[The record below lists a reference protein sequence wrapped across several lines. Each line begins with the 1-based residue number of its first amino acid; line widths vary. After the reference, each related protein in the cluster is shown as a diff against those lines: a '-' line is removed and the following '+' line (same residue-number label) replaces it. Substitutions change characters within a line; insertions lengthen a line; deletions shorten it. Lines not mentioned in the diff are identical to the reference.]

1 MAMSRVLWIVV
12 ALIFAG
18 TAVPAAANDASSVLA
33 VSWQPAFCET
43 RPEKPEC
50 ASQTAD
56 RFDATHLSL
65 HGLWPQPRDNVYC
78 RVDPVDRAADEAG
91 RWGNLPPIGLTVG
104 TRAALERAMP
114 GSRSFL
120 HRHEWTKHGTCY
132 GTSPETYFADSLRL
146 LAELNASAVRS
157 LLADGIGRVV
167 TGRAIRERFDAA
179 FGAGAGNRVEL
190 VCRRVGARRLLVE
203 MRIGLAGPVA
213 QSRGL
218 AELLAGAPERRPG
231 CGSGIVDRAGVG
243 LDGGSQ

>member
-1 MAMSRVLWIVV
+1 MAMSRLLWIVL
-12 ALIFAG
+12 ALILAG
-18 TAVPAAANDASSVLA
+18 TAVPAAAADAMVLA

-56 RFDATHLSL
+56 RHDASHLSL
-65 HGLWPQPRDNVYC
+65 HGLWPEPRDNVYC
-78 RVDPVDRAADEAG
+78 GVDAAVRAADEAG
-91 RWGNLPPIGLTVG
+91 RWRELPAVGLTKG
-104 TRAALERAMP
+104 TREVLERAMP

-132 GTSPETYFADSLRL
+132 GASPEAYFADSLRL

-179 FGAGAGNRVEL
+179 FGDGAGNRVEL

-203 MRIGLAGPVA
+203 LRIGLAGPITET
-213 QSRGL
+213 SGL

-231 CGSGIVDRAGVG
+231 CGSGIVDRVG
-243 LDGGSQ
+243 LGLD